1 MKLIDDIEK
10 EIKTLKGSMNSLKS
24 ELEILK
30 RMSSNMNSDAIKG
43 KETRISLM
51 EGYIKG
57 LEWVLK

>member
-10 EIKTLKGSMNSLKS
+10 EIKTLKGNMNSLKS